1 MQELFLQPLVSR
13 DGKRQGKNER
23 SKNMAELRLFY
34 QEDGKLKISKSIDI
48 LKKVNLKDMI
58 WIDLNDVSDAIETE
72 LEQFLKIYIQED
84 EEIEEI
90 ELSSRYIQTEDSIV
104 ANSNFLLDTFQIQ
117 PVSFIL
123 KNGILVSVRDAELKS
138 FNETIKKIYADTKS
152 YSTGYHVL
160 VALLETRVE
169 YDADL
174 IEDITDQITNLSK
187 TLNTEDDLDQDIL
200 MSIKDLQEK
209 VMIIRQN
216 IIDKQRV
223 VSNMLKSNLFPK
235 ELLPKLTMV
244 IRDINSLF
252 EYTRFGFDRLDY
264 LQDTF
269 LGLVN
274 IQQNK
279 IIKIF
284 TVVSVIFMPPTLIA
298 SMYGM
303 NFKFMPELDW
313 KYGYPF
319 SIFLMVAFAVGV
331 LLYFR
336 RKKWL

>member
-1 MQELFLQPLVSR
+1 MS
-13 DGKRQGKNER
+13 
-23 SKNMAELRLFY
+23 ELRLFY
-34 QEDGKLKISKSIDI
+34 QEDGRLKISRNLET
-48 LKKVNLKDMI
+48 LKKVSMKNMI
-58 WIDLNDVSDAIETE
+58 WIDLNDVPASEEAE

-90 ELSSRYIQTEDSIV
+90 EMSSRYIQTDDSIV
-104 ANSNFLLDTFQIQ
+104 ANSNFLQENYQMQ
-117 PVSFIL
+117 PVSFIV
-123 KNGILVSVRDAELKS
+123 KNNILVSVRDADLKS
-138 FNETIKKIYADTKS
+138 FNDTVKKIFANTKS
-152 YSTGYHVL
+152 FPTGYHVL
-160 VALLETRVE
+160 TALFETRVE
-169 YDADL
+169 YDADM
-174 IEDITDQITNLSK
+174 IEEITDQITNLSK

-200 MSIKDLQEK
+200 IQIKDLQEK

-223 VSNMLKSNLFPK
+223 VSNMLKCDFFPAD
-235 ELLPKLTMV
+235 LLPRLTM
-244 IRDINSLF
+244 IIKDINSLF

-274 IQQNK
+274 LQQNK

-303 NFKFMPELDW
+303 NFKFMPELNW
-313 KYGYPF
+313 KYGYLF
-319 SIFLMVAFAVGV
+319 SIVLMISFAGAV
-331 LLYFR
+331 LYYFR

>member
-1 MQELFLQPLVSR
+1 
-13 DGKRQGKNER
+13 
-23 SKNMAELRLFY
+23 MAELRLFY

-223 VSNMLKSNLFPK
+223 VSNMLKSTLFPK

-313 KYGYPF
+313 KFGYPF

>member
-1 MQELFLQPLVSR
+1 
-13 DGKRQGKNER
+13 
-23 SKNMAELRLFY
+23 MAELRLFY
-34 QEDGKLKISKSIDI
+34 QEDGKLKISKSLDI
-48 LKKVNLKDMI
+48 LKKVNLSDMI

-90 ELSSRYIQTEDSIV
+90 ELSSRYMQTEDSIV
-104 ANSNFLLDTFQIQ
+104 ANSNFLQDNFVMQ
-117 PVSFIL
+117 PVSFIV
-123 KNGILVSVRDAELKS
+123 KNGILVSVRDVELKT
-138 FNETIKKIYADTKS
+138 FNDTVKKMYASTKS
-152 YSTGYHVL
+152 FTTGYHVL

-174 IEDITDQITNLSK
+174 IEDITDQITALSK
-187 TLNTEDDLDQDIL
+187 TLNTDDDLDQDIL
-200 MSIKDLQEK
+200 MNIKDLQEK

-216 IIDKQRV
+216 IVDKQRV
-223 VSNMLKSNLFPK
+223 VSNMMKSGLFPK

-244 IRDINSLF
+244 IKDINSLF
-252 EYTRFGFDRLDY
+252 EYTKFGFDRLDY

-269 LGLVN
+269 LGLIN

-298 SMYGM
+298 SLYGM
-303 NFKFMPELDW
+303 NFKFMPELSW
-313 KYGYPF
+313 KFGYPF
-319 SIFLMVAFAVGV
+319 SILLMVLFSAVV
-331 LLYFR
+331 LMYFR

>member
-1 MQELFLQPLVSR
+1 MS
-13 DGKRQGKNER
+13 
-23 SKNMAELRLFY
+23 ELRIFY
-34 QEDGKLKISKSIDI
+34 HDEGKLKISKSLDMV
-48 LKKVNLKDMI
+48 KKVTLKDLI

-90 ELSSRYIQTEDSIV
+90 EMSSRYMQTDDSIV
-104 ANSNFLLDTFQIQ
+104 ANSNFLQENYVME

-123 KNGILVSVRDAELKS
+123 KNGILVSVRNTELKS
-138 FNETIKKIYADTKS
+138 FNETIKKIFANS
-152 YSTGYHVL
+152 RNFPSGYHVL

-169 YDADL
+169 YDADM
-174 IEDITDQITNLSK
+174 IEDATEQITSLSK
-187 TLNTEDDLDQDIL
+187 TLNTDDDLDQDIL
-200 MSIKDLQEK
+200 IRIKDLQEK

-223 VSNMLKSNLFPK
+223 VSNMLKCEFFPTD
-235 ELLPKLTMV
+235 LLPRLTM
-244 IRDINSLF
+244 IIKDINSLF

-274 IQQNK
+274 LQQNK

-298 SMYGM
+298 SIYGM
-303 NFKFMPELDW
+303 NFKHLPELDW
-313 KYGYPF
+313 KYGYPISILLMIVF
-319 SIFLMVAFAVGV
+319 SGFV
-331 LLYFR
+331 LFYFK

>member
-1 MQELFLQPLVSR
+1 M
-13 DGKRQGKNER
+13 GKGRLKKER
-23 SKNMAELRLFY
+23 SVIMAELRLFY
-34 QEDGKLKISKSIDI
+34 QEEGKLKISKSIDI
-48 LKKVNLKDMI
+48 LKKVHLKDMI
-58 WIDLNDVSDAIETE
+58 WIDLIDVSDAVETE

-90 ELSSRYIQTEDSIV
+90 EMSSRYIQTEDSIV
-104 ANSNFLLDTFQIQ
+104 ANSNFLQDNFQMQ

-123 KNGILVSVRDAELKS
+123 KNGILVSVRDTELKS
-138 FNETIKKIYADTKS
+138 FNDTVKKIYADSKNFT
-152 YSTGYHVL
+152 TGYHVL

-169 YDADL
+169 YDADM
-174 IEDITDQITNLSK
+174 IEYITDQITNLSK
-187 TLNTEDDLDQDIL
+187 TLNTEDDLSQDIL
-200 MSIKDLQEK
+200 MSIKDHQEK

-223 VSNMLKSNLFPK
+223 VSNMLKSNLFPQD
-235 ELLPKLTMV
+235 LLPRLTMV
-244 IRDINSLF
+244 IKDINSLF

-303 NFKFMPELDW
+303 NFKFMPELSW
-313 KYGYPF
+313 KFGYPF
-319 SIFLMVAFAVGV
+319 SIFLMVGFAVGV
-331 LLYFR
+331 LLYFK

>member
-1 MQELFLQPLVSR
+1 MKKTGRTR
-13 DGKRQGKNER
+13 DESFISFIKKQKGNEIM
-23 SKNMAELRLFY
+23 SELRIFY
-34 QEDGKLKISKSIDI
+34 HEDHKIKISKSLDT
-48 LKKVNLKDMI
+48 LKKLNLKDLI
-58 WIDLNDVSDAIETE
+58 WIDLNDVSDEIETE

-90 ELSSRYIQTEDSIV
+90 EMSSRYMQTDDSIV
-104 ANSNFLLDTFQIQ
+104 ANSNFLQDNYVME

-138 FNETIKKIYADTKS
+138 FSETIKKIYANTKNFP
-152 YSTGYHVL
+152 TGYHVL
-160 VALLETRVE
+160 VALFETRVE
-169 YDADL
+169 YDADM
-174 IEDITDQITNLSK
+174 IEDATDQITSLSK

-200 MSIKDLQEK
+200 IRIKDLQEK

-216 IIDKQRV
+216 IMDKHRV
-223 VSNMLKSNLFPK
+223 VSNMLKCNFFP
-235 ELLPKLTMV
+235 EDLIPRLTMV
-244 IRDINSLF
+244 IKDINSLF

-274 IQQNK
+274 LQQNK

-298 SMYGM
+298 SIYGM
-303 NFKFMPELDW
+303 NFKFLPELNW
-313 KYGYPF
+313 RYGYLF
-319 SIFLMVAFAVGV
+319 SIFLMVAFSGGV
-331 LLYFR
+331 LVYFR

>member
-1 MQELFLQPLVSR
+1 
-13 DGKRQGKNER
+13 
-23 SKNMAELRLFY
+23 MAELRLFY

-104 ANSNFLLDTFQIQ
+104 ANSNFLLDNFQIQ

-152 YSTGYHVL
+152 YTTGYHVL

-235 ELLPKLTMV
+235 ELLPNLTMV

-313 KYGYPF
+313 KFGYPF
-319 SIFLMVAFAVGV
+319 SIFLMVSFAVAV
-331 LLYFR
+331 LLYFK

>member
-1 MQELFLQPLVSR
+1 
-13 DGKRQGKNER
+13 
-23 SKNMAELRLFY
+23 MAELRLFY

-104 ANSNFLLDTFQIQ
+104 ANSNFLLDNFQIQ

-123 KNGILVSVRDAELKS
+123 KSGILVSVRDAELKS

-152 YSTGYHVL
+152 YTTGYHVL

-313 KYGYPF
+313 KFGYPF
-319 SIFLMVAFAVGV
+319 SIFLMVSFAVAV
-331 LLYFR
+331 LLYFK

>member
-1 MQELFLQPLVSR
+1 MS
-13 DGKRQGKNER
+13 
-23 SKNMAELRLFY
+23 ELRLFY
-34 QEDGKLKISKSIDI
+34 HEDNKIKISKNLDT
-48 LKKVNLKDMI
+48 LKKVNLKDLI

-90 ELSSRYIQTEDSIV
+90 EMSSRYMQTDDSIV
-104 ANSNFLLDTFQIQ
+104 ANSNFLQDNFVME

-123 KNGILVSVRDAELKS
+123 KNGILVSVRNTELKS
-138 FNETIKKIYADTKS
+138 FNETVKKIYANTKS
-152 YSTGYHVL
+152 FPTGYHVL
-160 VALLETRVE
+160 VTLLETRVE
-169 YDADL
+169 YDADM
-174 IEDITDQITNLSK
+174 IEDVTDLITNLSK

-200 MSIKDLQEK
+200 IHIKDLQEK

-216 IIDKQRV
+216 IVDKQRV
-223 VSNMLKSNLFPK
+223 VSNMLKCDFFPQD
-235 ELLPKLTMV
+235 LLPRLTM
-244 IRDINSLF
+244 IIKDINSLF

-269 LGLVN
+269 LGLIN
-274 IQQNK
+274 LQQNK

-298 SMYGM
+298 SLYGM
-303 NFKFMPELDW
+303 NFKYMPELDW
-313 KYGYPF
+313 KYGYAF
-319 SIFLMVAFAVGV
+319 SIVIMVIFSAAVLMF
-331 LLYFR
+331 FR

>member
-1 MQELFLQPLVSR
+1 MS
-13 DGKRQGKNER
+13 
-23 SKNMAELRLFY
+23 ELRLFY
-34 QEDGKLKISKSIDI
+34 HEDNKIKISKNLDT
-48 LKKVNLKDMI
+48 LKKVNLKDLI

-90 ELSSRYIQTEDSIV
+90 EMSSRYMQTDDSIV
-104 ANSNFLLDTFQIQ
+104 ANSNFLQDNFVME

-123 KNGILVSVRDAELKS
+123 KNGILVSVRNTELKS
-138 FNETIKKIYADTKS
+138 FNETVKKIYANTKNFP
-152 YSTGYHVL
+152 TGYHVL
-160 VALLETRVE
+160 VTLLETRVE
-169 YDADL
+169 YDADM
-174 IEDITDQITNLSK
+174 IEDVTDLITNLSK

-200 MSIKDLQEK
+200 IHIKDLQEK

-216 IIDKQRV
+216 IVDKQRV
-223 VSNMLKSNLFPK
+223 VSNMLKCDFFPLD
-235 ELLPKLTMV
+235 LLPRLTM
-244 IRDINSLF
+244 IIKDINSLF

-269 LGLVN
+269 LGLIN
-274 IQQNK
+274 LQQNK

-298 SMYGM
+298 SLYGM
-303 NFKFMPELDW
+303 NFKYMPELDW
-313 KYGYPF
+313 KYGYVF
-319 SIFLMVAFAVGV
+319 SIVIMVLFSAVV
-331 LLYFR
+331 LLFFH

>member
-1 MQELFLQPLVSR
+1 MS
-13 DGKRQGKNER
+13 
-23 SKNMAELRLFY
+23 ELRLFY
-34 QEDGKLKISKSIDI
+34 QEDGKLKISKNIET
-48 LKKVNLKDMI
+48 LKKVNLKDLI

-90 ELSSRYIQTEDSIV
+90 EMSSRYMQTDDSIV
-104 ANSNFLLDTFQIQ
+104 ANSNFLQDNYIME

-138 FNETIKKIYADTKS
+138 FNETVKKIYANTKNFP
-152 YSTGYHVL
+152 TGFHVL
-160 VALLETRVE
+160 VTLLETRVE
-169 YDADL
+169 YDADM
-174 IEDITDQITNLSK
+174 IEDVTEQITSLSK

-200 MSIKDLQEK
+200 IRIKDMQEK

-216 IIDKQRV
+216 IMDKQRV
-223 VSNMLKSNLFPK
+223 VSNMLKCNFFPK
-235 ELLPKLTMV
+235 DLLVRLNMV
-244 IRDINSLF
+244 IKDINSLF
-252 EYTRFGFDRLDY
+252 EYIRFGFDRLDY

-274 IQQNK
+274 LQQNR

-313 KYGYPF
+313 EFGYPF
-319 SIFLMVAFAVGV
+319 SIGLMVLFSGAV
-331 LLYFR
+331 LIYFR